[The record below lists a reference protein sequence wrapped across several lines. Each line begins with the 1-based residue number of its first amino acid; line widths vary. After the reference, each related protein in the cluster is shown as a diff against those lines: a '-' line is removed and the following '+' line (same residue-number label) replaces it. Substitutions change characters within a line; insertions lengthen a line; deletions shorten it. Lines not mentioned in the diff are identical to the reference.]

1 VTPATSTVLVLSEQ
15 PVVAALL
22 GMLLDLI
29 GYRPAFADD
38 GERPEEALRR
48 VRPVFV
54 VLLDQEMEAAASD
67 VFFARAAQHKVGL
80 AVFGPRARSDRLAE
94 LAHER
99 GVPWFEVPLDLESLV
114 RAVEMA
120 AASDWWRRRP
130 DRRSGAPAEGTE
142 ARTERDA
149 DGRLVFVDPEGRR
162 WSVYDRRRT
171 VDRRGAGRPILHRF
185 FVNEAGEEWAVPL
198 AAARGGAGASAG
210 EGAPSPEELQ
220 RQLERASRV

>member
-1 VTPATSTVLVLSEQ
+1 M
-15 PVVAALL
+15 VAALL

-29 GYRPAFADD
+29 GYRPAFAET

-80 AVFGPRARSDRLAE
+80 AVFGPRAGGDRLAE
-94 LAHER
+94 LARRR

-114 RAVEMA
+114 RAVEKA
-120 AASDWWRRRP
+120 AASSWWRRRP
-130 DRRSGAPAEGTE
+130 ERRSGARVDGT
-142 ARTERDA
+142 APRTERNV

-162 WSVYDRRRT
+162 WSVYDRRHT

-185 FVNEAGEEWAVPL
+185 FVNESGEAWAVPL
-198 AAARGGAGASAG
+198 TGAVDGEDAASADG
-210 EGAPSPEELQ
+210 VPSPQELQ